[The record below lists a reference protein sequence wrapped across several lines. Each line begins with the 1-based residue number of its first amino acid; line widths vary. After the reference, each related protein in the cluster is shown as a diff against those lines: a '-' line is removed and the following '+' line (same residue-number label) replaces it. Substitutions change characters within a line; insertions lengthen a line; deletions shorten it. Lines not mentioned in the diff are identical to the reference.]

1 MSRAQNKA
9 DSVNESIE
17 TTRESKEDN
26 WMRGY
31 LNGDIEF
38 VGGNG
43 KFRRTEDA
51 NTTQTKVKATTKD
64 DIVKELEDD
73 SDFFNEM
80 MNAFEQ
86 KGEI

>member
-26 WMRGY
+26 WMSSY

-43 KFRRTEDA
+43 KFRRTEA
-51 NTTQTKVKATTKD
+51 ATTTQTKVQETTED
-64 DIVKELEDD
+64 DIVKELENDG
-73 SDFFNEM
+73 DFFNEM
-80 MNAFEQ
+80 MNAFDV
-86 KGEI
+86 KG

>member
-17 TTRESKEDN
+17 ITHESKEDN
-26 WMRGY
+26 WMKSY

-38 VGGNG
+38 KGSNG
-43 KFRRTEDA
+43 AFRRTEQGQA
-51 NTTQTKVKATTKD
+51 TKVKATTKD

-80 MNAFEQ
+80 MNAF
-86 KGEI
+86 K